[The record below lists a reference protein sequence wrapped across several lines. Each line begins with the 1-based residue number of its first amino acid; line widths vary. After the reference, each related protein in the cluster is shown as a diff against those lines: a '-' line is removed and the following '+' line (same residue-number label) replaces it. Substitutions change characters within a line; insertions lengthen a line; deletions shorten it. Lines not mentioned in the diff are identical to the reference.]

1 MLISVIIPFFV
12 FGAVLFSAGKEEL
25 NQRVTTTYL
34 QTLNQ
39 LSLTFNEYI
48 SRTDQTNRIVD
59 NNSDIPNWL
68 RNEVTQLITDPVE
81 LFELEQAALCSLEEF
96 SKTNEDL
103 YSISAVTFDG
113 KSLTYADRKFD
124 RSLADYDSE
133 YYCRLSTP
141 PGTRSSCRS
150 KCPKA
155 LFRLPRRFFQSA
167 LNISTSRTRTNPA

>member
-68 RNEVTQLITDPVE
+68 RSHNH
-81 LFELEQAALCSLEEF
+81 
-96 SKTNEDL
+96 
-103 YSISAVTFDG
+103 
-113 KSLTYADRKFD
+113 
-124 RSLADYDSE
+124 
-133 YYCRLSTP
+133 RLS
-141 PGTRSSCRS
+141 RWLEL
-150 KCPKA
+150 A
-155 LFRLPRRFFQSA
+155 L
-167 LNISTSRTRTNPA
+167 